1 MTTKKS
7 SQSYP
12 ENALSAII
20 SSSARVAVL
29 QALLLDPVP
38 SYYQRQLESATGLP
52 LRAVQRELDRL
63 SKAGLLFR
71 RAEGNRIYYQVNM
84 ESALFPELRGLV
96 MKSVP
101 PALRLRGDAAME
113 PAARLCLLSPAR
125 DRALVV
131 HQGRRPALKAPGLA
145 LEFMDTETFLAALSS
160 GDGELARWLGKGTDL
175 LGRREDVLWRHIE
188 AAGHTVRKEHGV
200 P

>member
-1 MTTKKS
+1 MTTKFC
-7 SQSYP
+7 SQQP
-12 ENALSAII
+12 QIIALSAII

-63 SKAGLLFR
+63 AKAGLLFR
-71 RAEGNRIYYQVNM
+71 RAEGNRVYYQVNM
-84 ESALFPELRGLV
+84 ESPMFPELRGLV
-96 MKSVP
+96 LKSVP
-101 PALRLRGDAAME
+101 SAMRLRGEAALD
-113 PAARLCLLSPAR
+113 PAVRLCLLSPAR

-131 HQGRRPALKAPGLA
+131 HQGRRPLLKAEGITVECLTME
-145 LEFMDTETFLAALSS
+145 LFLAALAG
-160 GDGELARWLGKGTDL
+160 GDVELARWLNEGTDL

-188 AAGHTVRKEHGV
+188 TAGHTVRKEHGV